1 MKRKNWMI
9 YLALSIAVAVMVV
22 PFIWMLLT
30 SFKTFEDSTRIPLQ
44 ILPEKWVLTNYQ
56 EILEVFP
63 VAQWFMNSLLSVVIS
78 IVGQVFLGSLAA
90 YAFARLKF
98 PEIEALFLLC
108 LSIMMIPE

>member
-44 ILPEKWVLTNYQ
+44 ILPEIRRFWRC
-56 EILEVFP
+56 
-63 VAQWFMNSLLSVVIS
+63 
-78 IVGQVFLGSLAA
+78 FLWHSGL
-90 YAFARLKF
+90 
-98 PEIEALFLLC
+98 
-108 LSIMMIPE
+108 